1 MPRVLALDPSLA
13 ETGFAVLDIPD
24 ERILAHGT
32 IPTQRHLTEPQ
43 RLTILG
49 KKILDL
55 IRHHAPTEL
64 AIERP
69 FVGHNRSTALIL
81 GGVRGVL
88 LYLAET
94 QGLQIH
100 EYTTTQVKNAMT
112 GNPTATKTQV
122 QYMIIRLTGSTPTNH
137 NESDA
142 IAVGLTHL
150 RYQRI
155 PKAIFREPTKQPRRT
170 KAPSR

>member
-13 ETGFAVLDIPD
+13 ETGFAVLNIPD

-32 IPTQRHLTEPQ
+32 IPTKRHLTEPQ

-49 KKILDL
+49 KTILDL
-55 IRHHAPTEL
+55 IRHHTPTEL
-64 AIERP
+64 AIELP

-88 LYLAET
+88 LYLAEI

-112 GNPTATKTQV
+112 SNPTATKTQV

-150 RYQRI
+150 RHRRFSKPISQQSTTQSRRI
-155 PKAIFREPTKQPRRT
+155 KASLR
-170 KAPSR
+170 